1 MNRICWMIVFYLVM
15 GTSILNAQT
24 LIPEQNGKGKWG
36 YVDLDGKKVI
46 DYKFKEA
53 YPFIDGKAKV
63 KKGEKW
69 GYIDARGKE
78 VIKIK
83 YSEMY
88 EWNGDYCKIAEGG
101 SVKDGILTGAK

>member
-46 DYKFKEA
+46 DYKFKL
-53 YPFIDGKAKV
+53 ILLLMVRRKL
-63 KKGEKW
+63 KKG
-69 GYIDARGKE
+69 R
-78 VIKIK
+78 
-83 YSEMY
+83 S
-88 EWNGDYCKIAEGG
+88 GD
-101 SVKDGILTGAK
+101 ILMQEAKRL